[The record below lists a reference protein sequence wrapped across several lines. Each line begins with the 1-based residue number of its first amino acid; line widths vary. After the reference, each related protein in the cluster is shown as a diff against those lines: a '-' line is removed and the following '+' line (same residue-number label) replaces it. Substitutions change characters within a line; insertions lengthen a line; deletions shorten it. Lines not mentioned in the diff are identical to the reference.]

1 MPEAELRPSTPI
13 DAVPGIGPRTAP
25 AFRHLGI
32 STAGD
37 LLRHL
42 PMRWERDRG
51 ERTVADLTELCERGE
66 SPIAA
71 LRVEVASVRHA
82 PRPRPRTEATFED
95 DTGTV
100 RAVWFNAPWMRGKIH
115 PGTRGI
121 LQGQAKLRGKYLELS
136 NPKWEPEAGVPAAA
150 REERLRPVYPAS
162 EEIASAQIERAVR
175 TVLEPLA
182 EHLEDPL
189 PAEYRASRA
198 LPPLADCYRRMH
210 APRGEDEL
218 LEARRRLV
226 LEEFLLLQL
235 GVMMKRHRMRT
246 GSRAR
251 PVPVTAAVDARIRAR
266 FPFAFTDDQV
276 AACAE
281 IAADMA
287 TTVPMNRLLQGDVGS
302 GKTAV
307 ALYGMLA
314 AVAAGGQAAMVA
326 PTELLAEQHFAS
338 VSRFLEGSEV
348 RVELVTG
355 SLGAA
360 ARREALARLAS
371 GESQLAVGTH
381 ALLMEGARFRALSL
395 AVIDEQHRFG
405 VEQRAAM
412 REKVAA
418 ESGEVPHVLVMTATP
433 IPRTLSLTVFGDL
446 DVSVIRS
453 RPAGRQPVA
462 TRVVGRDRESE
473 VYAYLRGRIDAGE
486 QCYVVVPAVEESATG
501 LKDAEGTA
509 RALAVGA
516 FAGTRIGVVHGQLP
530 RDAREAVMDRFRRGE
545 LDVLVATVVIE
556 VGVDVPNASLMVVEH
571 ADRFGLAQL
580 HQLRGRVGRGTRRSL
595 CVFLGDA
602 VTDDA
607 VRRLEAIGGT
617 DDGFAIAELD
627 LAIRGP
633 GELFGSRQSGLP
645 PFRVADLERDGEL
658 LRLARRDAKE
668 WIERDPELD
677 RPEHRLLRRKLMR
690 AYGSALG
697 LGDVA

>member
-1 MPEAELRPSTPI
+1 TPI

-51 ERTVADLTELCERGE
+51 ERTVAELAELCSRGE
-66 SPIAA
+66 APIAA
-71 LRVEVASVRHA
+71 VRVEAASVRHA
-82 PRPRPRTEATFED
+82 PRPKPRTEATFED
-95 DTGTV
+95 ATGTV
-100 RAVWFNAPWMRGKIH
+100 RAVWFNAPWMRGRLH
-115 PGTRGI
+115 PGSRGV
-121 LQGQAKLRGKYLELS
+121 LQGQAKLRGKYLELA
-136 NPKWEPEAGVPAAA
+136 NPKWEPEGEEPAAA

-162 EEIASAQIERAVR
+162 EELSSAQVERAVR
-175 TVLEPLA
+175 AVLEPLA
-182 EHLEDPL
+182 AQLEDPL

-210 APRGEDEL
+210 APREEDEV
-218 LEARRRLV
+218 LEARRRLA
-226 LEEFLLLQL
+226 LEELLVLQL
-235 GVMMKRHRMRT
+235 GVMMKKHRMRT
-246 GSRAR
+246 SARAR
-251 PVPVTAAVDARIRAR
+251 AVPVTAAVDARIRAR

-287 TTVPMNRLLQGDVGS
+287 GTLPMNRLLQGDVGS

-314 AVAAGGQAAMVA
+314 AVASGGQAAMVA

-338 VSRFLEGSEV
+338 ISRFLAGSDV
-348 RVELVTG
+348 RVELLTG

-360 ARREALARLAS
+360 ARRDALARLAS
-371 GESQLAVGTH
+371 GEAQIAVGTH
-381 ALLMEGARFRALSL
+381 ALLLEGARFRSLSL

-412 REKVAA
+412 RAKVAA
-418 ESGEVPHVLVMTATP
+418 DSGEVPHVLVMTATP

-453 RPAGRQPVA
+453 RPAGRQPVT
-462 TRVVGRDRESE
+462 TRVVTREREQE

-509 RALAVGA
+509 RALAAGA
-516 FAGTRIGVVHGQLP
+516 FAGARIGVVHGQMP
-530 RDAREAVMDRFRRGE
+530 RDEREATMDRFRRHE
-545 LDVLVATVVIE
+545 IDVLVATVVIE

-595 CVFLGDA
+595 CVFIGDPL
-602 VTDDA
+602 TLDA
-607 VRRLEAIGGT
+607 VRRLEAVGQT
-617 DDGFAIAELD
+617 DDGFEIAELD

-645 PFRVADLERDGEL
+645 PFRVADLERDADL

-668 WIERDPELD
+668 WIDRDPDLAL
-677 RPEHRLLRRKLMR
+677 PEHRAVRRKLMH
-690 AYGSALG
+690 AYGGALG
-697 LGDVA
+697 LADVA